1 MGSAH
6 IQGDLWG
13 ARAREWADLQE
24 GSFRPL
30 YEAAFDAAQVG
41 AGTSLLDVGCGAGLA
56 LEMAQTRGAKVSGL
70 DAAVGLAG
78 LAKSR
83 CPGADI
89 RVGELE
95 ELPFANDT
103 FDVTTGFNSFQF
115 ATDPVHAL
123 TEAKRVTKPDGY
135 VLVAVWGSPEKC
147 ELVPYV
153 AALGKLLP
161 PPPPGAAGP
170 FALSAS
176 GALEA
181 LVTKAGLR
189 PQRASTVKTTMS
201 FPNEVTAIRGLLAS
215 GVAERAV
222 RNSGE
227 AAVRQ
232 GVIEAIKA
240 FRKSDGSCAFS
251 NEWRFLLSLV

>member
-1 MGSAH
+1 MGSAQM
-6 IQGDLWG
+6 QGDLWG
-13 ARAREWADLQE
+13 ARARAWADLQE

-30 YEAAFDAAQVG
+30 YETAFTAAKVG
-41 AGTSLLDVGCGAGLA
+41 RGSCVLDVGCGAGLA
-56 LEMAQTRGAKVSGL
+56 CQVAMSRVAKVSGL
-70 DAAVGLAG
+70 DAAPALVDIARD
-78 LAKSR
+78 R

-89 RVGELE
+89 RVGEIE
-95 ELPFANDT
+95 ALPFEEQS

-123 TEAKRVTKPDGY
+123 AEAKRVTKPGGY
-135 VLVAVWGSPEKC
+135 VIVAVWGAAEKC
-147 ELVPYV
+147 ELAPCI

-161 PPPPGAAGP
+161 PAPPGAPGP

-181 LVTKAGLR
+181 LVAEAGLR
-189 PQRASTVKTTMS
+189 PAGTTSVMTSMRFPDEASTV
-201 FPNEVTAIRGLLAS
+201 RGLLAS

-227 AAVRQ
+227 EAVSK
-232 GVIEAIKA
+232 GVKEAIRA
-240 FRKSDGSCAFS
+240 ARKDDGSYVFS
-251 NEWRFLLSLV
+251 NAFCFLVSRV